1 MQSSSESCS
10 ASANCPQRSTE
21 VAVENAHAS
30 PPHCFARNPR
40 WRAVDKSCVKFAL
53 ITEVTKNKNGKLWWM
68 NSHCRHQ
75 TTPTNIPRDRQ
86 FPSNIVHNVRPTR
99 RSRHCHTRSLRL
111 RSSSCGLCLLSTRLW
126 SPTRMVLPATLAN
139 CSPCW
144 RRHGDR
150 RGKYSPSK
158 HWPA

>member
-53 ITEVTKNKNGKLWWM
+53 MTEVTKNKNGKLWWM

-86 FPSNIVHNVRPTR
+86 FPSNIVHHVRPTR

-111 RSSSCGLCLLSTRLW
+111 RSSRLAPAWRSPRKIFTLKALACLRAPQFCTLLAWCLYSC
-126 SPTRMVLPATLAN
+126 A
-139 CSPCW
+139 
-144 RRHGDR
+144 
-150 RGKYSPSK
+150 
-158 HWPA
+158 